1 MDVFL
6 KQMAQDNNIV
16 AAITTIDIVLALVS
30 STFYSFLLS
39 KVYIH
44 THSGHSY
51 SRSFV
56 HSMVLVSITI
66 ALIMIIIGSN
76 IARAFALVGAMSIVR
91 FRNPVKDSRDL
102 VFVFMA
108 IAIGMACGT
117 QFYSF
122 AAIFTAFVLLVLLV
136 LHYTGYGTAHA
147 NSWILTIKAPAN
159 SQTEIETVMQEH
171 CRHQFIVSVDK
182 FAGMADMQDMIFEV
196 ELKRGA
202 KYAELI
208 DSLTRVSDRLSVSVM
223 MGESN
228 INV

>member
-1 MDVFL
+1 MDEFL
-6 KQMAQDNNIV
+6 KQISQDNNVV
-16 AAITTIDIVLALVS
+16 AAITVIDIVLALVS
-30 STFYSFLLS
+30 STFHSFLLS

-51 SRSFV
+51 SRAFV
-56 HSMVLVSITI
+56 HSLVLVSITI
-66 ALIMIIIGSN
+66 SLIMIIIGSN

-122 AAIFTAFVLLVLLV
+122 AAIFTAFVLLVVLV

-147 NSWILTIKAPAN
+147 NSWIMTIKAPADA
-159 SQTEIETVMQEH
+159 QAAIENVMEQH
-171 CRHQFIVSVDK
+171 CRHHFIVSVDR
-182 FAGMADMQDMIFEV
+182 FAGETDVQDMVFEV

-202 KYAELI
+202 KYPDLI
-208 DSLTRVSDRLSVSVM
+208 KNLERVSDQISISVL

-228 INV
+228 VSV